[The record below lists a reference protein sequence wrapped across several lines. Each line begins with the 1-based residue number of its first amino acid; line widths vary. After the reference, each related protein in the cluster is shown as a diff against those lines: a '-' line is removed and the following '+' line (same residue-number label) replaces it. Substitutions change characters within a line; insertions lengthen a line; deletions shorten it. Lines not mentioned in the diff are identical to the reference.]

1 MSSIS
6 NCTFVSKEEQ
16 FTKENLDKMR
26 LLFNGKTIT
35 FENQKVNIGGI
46 LKKQYGDVDS
56 DLGRRMFDIIV
67 GRGTQGKPA
76 VDSYTGFTEADFR
89 RIKNELVRE
98 SKKLNNPK
106 LNYLEKLLFVRR
118 GVMQK
123 FAITSYLNNKINEA
137 ANYERTQFSNYLKS
151 HNDIMALLKTDAIKN
166 RGESKFRLGI
176 KSVRD
181 LEKLENQLTIVINN
195 PKTPEQAN
203 KAMDITRQMSE
214 IFKSDGGVPLEE
226 LRMFLEGELTE
237 SKGKY
242 FKIQDDGS
250 TVQVSKEIIEAGK
263 LSRNLLNDMGLVMI
277 NGLKQHKQV
286 IRQSYLNSKEDSALL
301 LPNGD
306 KVKRYEET
314 IEKEIKAV
322 QDGIK
327 EGNYF
332 PHYLIESFIKIEK
345 VMDRA
350 EKDKYSN
357 VDKDLTDLSQ
367 IFLQMSKEIGTPR
380 TAKGRKSIPYDNYL
394 KNPVGVLRKY
404 SLDAIAFNKS
414 NYLKNI
420 MMEGMRALPRDSE
433 GAEALQKYV
442 MDTYTIADKGYQDRP
457 AWVNKTVRTLTGVQ
471 FLSKL
476 GFGIGTAAR
485 NTLSGMYYLQGV
497 GNRAFV
503 KYLREWDT
511 TSTNKVFDVDGKSK
525 SLQDI
530 IVEVER
536 EQGFKFEDMSSPLF
550 TEGLVP
556 TEGVKSRDIDIKMD
570 ADGNPKLQYKE
581 GKHWRSFDAAMT
593 AAAGK
598 GAIFQKVTE
607 NFLRKHMFRYSFVS
621 KFNEL
626 TRGGLTKQQAIQRSK
641 RHALDMVNKYAFEYS
656 PSQKAPLV
664 GGTKSGLGAVGQVA
678 FQFMHYPMSFLQL
691 QSEILRKS
699 KDAVIARQWDS
710 PDLFVPLRF
719 AGLYLFTEMM
729 SGVFNLDFQRLMEND
744 TVERIKTLKEGL
756 EGEDVKGRGFLGPTT
771 GELFYY
777 ATLFDWV
784 KTPDNL
790 AAQMIVGYNDAY
802 GMTDE
807 QKRARVL
814 SSLNVQASKFLTK
827 DYKALRNGNGW
838 DLMMHE
844 FGLYPTARTREM
856 RKKEP
861 LKTILPPIKKK
872 KKSDKKQPTIQEK
885 RKSDLELSKLYRAM
899 GV

>member
-1 MSSIS
+1 MSTIS
-6 NCTFVSKEEQ
+6 NCTFVSEKEN

-26 LLFNGKTIT
+26 ALFNGKTIT
-35 FENQKVNIGGI
+35 FENQKINIGGI
-46 LKKQYGDVDS
+46 LKDRYGDSDS
-56 DLGRRMFDIIV
+56 DFGRRMFDIIV

-98 SKKLNNPK
+98 SKNLNNPK

-123 FAITSYLNNKINEA
+123 FAVTNYLNNKINEA

-151 HNDIMALLKTDAIKN
+151 HNDIMSLLKTDAIKN

-176 KSVRD
+176 KSVKD
-181 LEKLENQLTIVINN
+181 LEKLENELTIIINN
-195 PKTPEQAN
+195 PQSEQQSQ
-203 KAMDITRQMSE
+203 KALNITKQMSQ
-214 IFKSDGGVPLEE
+214 IFKSDGGVPLQE
-226 LRMFLEGELTE
+226 LRMFLEGDLIKE
-237 SKGKY
+237 GNKY
-242 FKIQDDGS
+242 FKVENGDTIE
-250 TVQVSKEIIEAGK
+250 VSKEIVQAGV
-263 LSRNLLNDMGLVMI
+263 LSRNLLNDMGSVMI

-301 LPNGD
+301 LPNGE
-306 KVKRYEET
+306 KVRRYEET
-314 IEKEIKAV
+314 IDGEIKAIEKGV
-322 QDGIK
+322 K
-327 EGNYF
+327 EGKYF
-332 PHYLIESFIKIEK
+332 PHYLIESFLKIEK

-350 EKDKYSN
+350 EKDNYSN
-357 VDKDLTDLSQ
+357 ADKDLNDLSQ
-367 IFLQMSKEIGTPR
+367 VFLQMSKEIGTPR
-380 TAKGRKSIPYDNYL
+380 TAKGRQSIPYDNYL

-420 MMEGMRALPRDSE
+420 MMEGMRSLPKDSD

-442 MDTYTIADKGYQDRP
+442 IDTYTIADKGYQDRP

-471 FLSKL
+471 FLSKM

-511 TSTNKVFDVDGKSK
+511 SSTNKIFDVDGKQK

-556 TEGVKSRDIDIKMD
+556 TEGVKSKDIDIKLD
-570 ADGNPKLQYKE
+570 ADGNPKMQYKE
-581 GKHWRSFDAAMT
+581 GKHWRAFDSAMT
-593 AAAGK
+593 ASAGK
-598 GAIFQKVTE
+598 AAIFQKVTE

-626 TRGGLTKQQAIQRSK
+626 TDGGLTKQQAIQRSK
-641 RHALDMVNKYAFEYS
+641 KHALDQVNKYAFEYS
-656 PSQKAPLV
+656 PSQKAPII

-699 KDAVIARQWDS
+699 KDAVVARQWDS
-710 PDLFVPLRF
+710 PDLYVPLRF

-729 SGVFNLDFQRLMEND
+729 SDVFNLDFQRLMEND

-777 ATLFDWV
+777 ATLFDFV

-807 QKRARVL
+807 QKRARLL

-856 RKKEP
+856 RRKEP

-872 KKSDKKQPTIQEK
+872 KKSDKKQPTIEQK

-899 GV
+899 GI